1 MQTQAEQYLDALVSL
16 ELAAICAR
24 LDGRPISAAIRTTSS
39 ALQRRVTDSKIL
51 LILRGLSSQAFPVGA
66 LAMMRRQLDSMV
78 GDQHE

>member
-24 LDGRPISAAIRTTSS
+24 LDGRPISAAIRATSS
-39 ALQRRVTDSKIL
+39 ALQRRITDSKIL
-51 LILRGLSSQAFPVGA
+51 LILRGLASQTFPAGA

-78 GDQHE
+78 GG